1 MEGRIFFPLF
11 ALAGGAV
18 LLVMGLIRRGR
29 ARAYKKIPCVPAGS
43 AAGGERRFISGKA
56 HSPVQ
61 TGAPVSKAACVFYL
75 EKVDRKE
82 PNYSRQGG
90 DAEHWVRR
98 ENNVYGAFF
107 LRDGS
112 GEALVV
118 PTAASVDLSKP
129 EASESDDLPL
139 SSRNS
144 GAVRRSELII
154 AEGETVTALGT
165 PGTLGE
171 FLLYLRRN
179 TDRSLPADLLA
190 ELLRLEKEPGTKD
203 LPCFFGGGIERIS
216 DRSYGDYI
224 AGTESSGTFL
234 LQLGGL
240 LAAGGAVFLVYSLKL
255 FGGGAAEI

>member
-1 MEGRIFFPLF
+1 MLI
-11 ALAGGAV
+11 
-18 LLVMGLIRRGR
+18 MGLTKRGR
-29 ARAYKKIPCVPAGS
+29 ARAYKKIPCLPAGS
-43 AAGGERRFISGKA
+43 TAGGERRFISGKA
-56 HSPVQ
+56 HSPAL

-139 SSRNS
+139 SSGRS

-154 AEGETVTALGT
+154 SEGETVTALGT

-171 FLLYLRRN
+171 FLRYLRRN

-203 LPCFFGGGIERIS
+203 LPCFFGDGIERVS

-255 FGGGAAEI
+255 FCGGAAEI